1 LSNPEFAPPAVEDA
15 AEGPPDRGFPWLWLA
30 GRERDVLFAAV
41 AFQLLV
47 LVGMIVWKV
56 RPVLTGQTVLLRV
69 IPLDPRDLMRGD
81 YVILSYEFS
90 RFPPQSIAGVS
101 GSNDWQGR
109 TVYVS
114 LVPDPDGRHVRAGGF
129 STEPPASGL
138 FLQGTVSNGNT
149 ITYGIESFFVQEG
162 TGKDYEQA
170 ARDGRL
176 SAEVA
181 IDRHG
186 QAVVRR
192 LVLD

>member
-1 LSNPEFAPPAVEDA
+1 
-15 AEGPPDRGFPWLWLA
+15 
-30 GRERDVLFAAV
+30 
-41 AFQLLV
+41 
-47 LVGMIVWKV
+47 MIVWKV

-69 IPLDPRDLMRGD
+69 VPLDPRDLMRGD

-90 RFPPQSIAGVS
+90 RVPPQGIIGVS
-101 GSNDWQGR
+101 RSDDPQGR
-109 TVYVS
+109 TVYVW
-114 LVPDPDGRHVRAGGF
+114 LVPEPDGRHVRAGGF
-129 STEPPASGL
+129 STEAPASGL
-138 FLQGTVSNGNT
+138 FLQGTISNWNT